1 MISRKY
7 LLTSLL
13 LLTIVLPSLVFVS
26 NAQLTQQETAY
37 VGDRDRLVSV
47 RGFATHRGL
56 ENEPRI
62 NASIAL
68 VGEITEINRTQVKIR
83 ILEGSI
89 QIGDDTY
96 TVRAGHARA
105 LVRKFGWLG
114 VIGNATSHDGSLFK
128 FHLEGMLHIER
139 PKLVVVGLAGLIS
152 NEADQYVLRLF
163 TRVERT
169 T

>member
-1 MISRKY
+1 MIGRKH

-13 LLTIVLPSLVFVS
+13 LLTIILPSLIFVS
-26 NAQLTQQETAY
+26 HAQLPQQDTAN
-37 VGDRDRLVSV
+37 VGDRVRLVSV
-47 RGFATHRGL
+47 RGFATHRGSGD
-56 ENEPRI
+56 EPRI
-62 NASIAL
+62 NASITL

-83 ILEGSI
+83 ILEGNI

-96 TVRAGHARA
+96 TVRTGHARA

-114 VIGNATSHDGSLFK
+114 VIGNATSPDGSLFK

-139 PKLVVVGLAGLIS
+139 PRLVVVGLAGLIS
-152 NEADQYVLRLF
+152 NETEHYVLRLF
-163 TRVERT
+163 IRVEKT

>member
-1 MISRKY
+1 M
-7 LLTSLL
+7 
-13 LLTIVLPSLVFVS
+13 LTIVLPSLVFVS

-37 VGDRDRLVSV
+37 VGDRIRLVSV
-47 RGFATHRGL
+47 RGFATHRGP
-56 ENEPRI
+56 EDEPRI

-114 VIGNATSHDGSLFK
+114 VIGNATSPDGSLFK

>member
-1 MISRKY
+1 M
-7 LLTSLL
+7 
-13 LLTIVLPSLVFVS
+13 LLTIVLPSLVVAC
-26 NAQLTQQETAY
+26 NAQPPQQETAN
-37 VGDRDRLVSV
+37 VGDRVRLVSV
-47 RGFATHRGL
+47 RGFATHRGP
-56 ENEPRI
+56 EDEPRI

-96 TVRAGHARA
+96 TIRTGHARA
-105 LVRKFGWLG
+105 LFRKFGWLG
-114 VIGNATSHDGSLFK
+114 AIGNATSPDGSMFK

-139 PKLVVVGLAGLIS
+139 PRLVAVGLAGLIS
-152 NEADQYVLRLF
+152 NEADQYLLRLF
-163 TRVERT
+163 TRVEKT

>member
-1 MISRKY
+1 M
-7 LLTSLL
+7 

-26 NAQLTQQETAY
+26 NAQLTQQETAN
-37 VGDRDRLVSV
+37 VGDRVRLVSV
-47 RGFATHRGL
+47 RGFATHRGP
-56 ENEPRI
+56 EDEPRI

-89 QIGDDTY
+89 QIGDNMY

-114 VIGNATSHDGSLFK
+114 VIGNATSPDGALFK

-152 NEADQYVLRLF
+152 NEADQHVLRLF